1 MTNMGENQMLKNIQF
16 TCKLFQEDDVVV
28 SVCPEFNVSS
38 FGETPEEA
46 VASLHEAMALFLTEC
61 QRMGT
66 LEIVLEEAGGCWI
79 YSTRSQSALF
89 GVCHSFD
96 RLRTASER
104 VCP

>member
-46 VASLHEAMALFLTEC
+46 EASLHEAMALFLTEC

-66 LEIVLEEAGGCWI
+66 LEIVLEEAG
-79 YSTRSQSALF
+79 YRMAESRQRRSLIHKWVPPRSLGTSRLEIAL
-89 GVCHSFD
+89 
-96 RLRTASER
+96 A
-104 VCP
+104 